1 MGYLRVFGKYS
12 PSIYLQAERNTTVEV
27 IFMKFGSKKSKLM
40 LKALHNYKVM
50 L

>member
-27 IFMKFGSKKSKLM
+27 IFMKFDSKNNKSM
-40 LKALHNYKVM
+40 LKTLHNFKVM